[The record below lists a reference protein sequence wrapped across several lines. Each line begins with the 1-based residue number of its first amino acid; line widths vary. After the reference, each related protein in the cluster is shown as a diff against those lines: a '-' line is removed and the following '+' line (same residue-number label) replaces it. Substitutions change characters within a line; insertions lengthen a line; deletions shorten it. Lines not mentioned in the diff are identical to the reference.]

1 MNSLQQLMAFSHTA
15 RLGSFAAAA
24 RELGCAP
31 STLAK
36 SVARL
41 ESALGVKLFHRT
53 TRQASLTPDGEHL
66 YCRCERV
73 LAELDELQTE
83 AAGSRGTVSGT
94 LRLDAPQAYG
104 RRVVLP
110 LLARLLQAHP
120 ALTLDLRLRDS
131 YADLAREGLDA
142 AIRVGALRDSS
153 LVARRFDWQRLVL
166 VASPGY
172 VAAHGQ
178 PACIAELSAHAA
190 IVFRLPST
198 GRDRTWQFSGPQ
210 GLVEWQPQ
218 ARVQMNDGEAM
229 VAAALAG
236 CGLTQVPD
244 NMVADELQSGAL
256 VELLPQCRPPPM
268 PISVVMPSARLQPP
282 RVRALLA
289 LLETLNTTRGP

>member
-53 TRQASLTPDGEHL
+53 TRQVSLTPDGEHL

-94 LRLDAPQAYG
+94 LRLDAPLTYG

-110 LLARLLQAHP
+110 LLAQLLQAYP
-120 ALTLDLRLRDS
+120 ALTLDLRLRDNHV
-131 YADLAREGLDA
+131 DLAREGLDA
-142 AIRVGALRDSS
+142 AIRVGALRDST

-178 PACIAELSAHAA
+178 PACIKELSAHAA
-190 IVFRLPST
+190 IVFRQPST
-198 GRDRTWQFSGPQ
+198 GRDQPWQFSGPQ

-218 ARVQMNDGEAM
+218 ARVQMNDGEGM

-244 NMVADELQSGAL
+244 NMVVAELQGGSL
-256 VELLPQCRPPPM
+256 LELLPEYRPPPM
-268 PISVVMPSARLQPP
+268 PINVVMPSARTQPP
-282 RVRALLA
+282 KVLALLA
-289 LLETLNTTRGP
+289 LLETLGTTRCI

>member
-41 ESALGVKLFHRT
+41 ETALGVKLFHRT
-53 TRQASLTPDGEHL
+53 TRQLSLTPDGEHL
-66 YCRCERV
+66 YGRCERV

-94 LRLDAPQAYG
+94 LRLDAPPTYG

-110 LLARLLQAHP
+110 LLARLLQAYP

-131 YADLAREGLDA
+131 HVDLACEGLDA
-142 AIRVGALRDSS
+142 AIRVGVLRDSA
-153 LVARRFDWQRLVL
+153 LVARRFDWQQPVL

-172 VAAHGQ
+172 IAAHGQ
-178 PACIAELSAHAA
+178 PGCMAELPAHAT
-190 IVFRLPST
+190 IVLRLPST
-198 GRDRTWQFSGPQ
+198 GRDQPWQFSGPQ
-210 GLVEWQPQ
+210 GLAEWLPQ
-218 ARVQMNDGEAM
+218 ARVQVNDGEGM

-236 CGLTQVPD
+236 CGLAQVPD
-244 NMVADELQSGAL
+244 HMVVDELQGGAL
-256 VELLPQCRPPPM
+256 VELLPECRPPPM

-282 RVRALLA
+282 RVRALLT
-289 LLETLNTTRGP
+289 LLETLRT